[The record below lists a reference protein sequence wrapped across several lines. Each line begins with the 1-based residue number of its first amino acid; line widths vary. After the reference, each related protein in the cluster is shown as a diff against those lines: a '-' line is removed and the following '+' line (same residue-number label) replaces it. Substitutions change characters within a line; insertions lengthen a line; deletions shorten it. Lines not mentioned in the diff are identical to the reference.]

1 MWSRFL
7 IPTYFK
13 LNGGKA
19 NCASVYVCTGWGY
32 TSKST
37 FFHSCRTIP
46 CAEPVLVEIIDNCSR
61 TQHRAPCKIRIY
73 DLAIRWLTFYQ
84 LSLRC
89 SRACACCCFC
99 DKQQNHWS
107 APLFLH
113 MQKRRVFNYNN
124 QRYFEI
130 TYSRTMA
137 MVLVYHFQQ
146 PKPYVDGLWFKPR
159 LGGGQLFYWTTEAS
173 SFIKE
178 STLSLGTVELPQ
190 TTANL

>member
-1 MWSRFL
+1 MVELWSRFL

-13 LNGGKA
+13 LNGVRLTVHRCKFVRVEA
-19 NCASVYVCTGWGY
+19 IRPSQH
-32 TSKST
+32 
-37 FFHSCRTIP
+37 FFIHVETIP

-73 DLAIRWLTFYQ
+73 DLAIRWLNFYQ

-89 SRACACCCFC
+89 SRARACCCFR

-146 PKPYVDGLWFKPR
+146 PKPYVDGLCSKPR

-178 STLSLGTVELPQ
+178 STLSLEWII
-190 TTANL
+190 